1 MSKFISSPA
10 LAFIGIVLSSAMAVG
25 QGFTINTFAGNSTV
39 GYTGDGGPAI
49 AAQLNLPQCVAVDAA
64 GNVYIADWFNNVI
77 REVTVNG
84 NITTIAGN
92 GTQGFSGDG
101 AAATSAQ
108 LSFPN
113 GLAIDSAGN
122 LYIADTGNDVIR
134 EVTPLGFIKTIA
146 GNNTVGYS
154 GDGAGATDAQ
164 LYGPYGLALDAAG
177 DLYISDSNNHVIRE
191 LLANGNI
198 VTVGGNHYPGYS
210 GDGGSVANAQFNYP
224 KGLAMDAAGNLYV
237 ADYGNS
243 VIRKISAG
251 GTVTTVA
258 GTGVPGDLGD
268 GGPAINAG
276 LAYPESVAV
285 DSAGNLYVA
294 DTVNQ
299 VIREVSS
306 DGSITTV
313 AGNGLPGYSGDGG
326 PAVSAE
332 FFFPKGVAVS
342 ASGGVYIADWD
353 NDVIRLLTP
362 NDKASDHQLRHDP
375 TLQ

>member
-92 GTQGFSGDG
+92 GTQGYSGDG

-164 LYGPYGLALDAAG
+164 LYGPYGLALA
-177 DLYISDSNNHVIRE
+177 IC
-191 LLANGNI
+191 
-198 VTVGGNHYPGYS
+198 TFQTP
-210 GDGGSVANAQFNYP
+210 
-224 KGLAMDAAGNLYV
+224 
-237 ADYGNS
+237 
-243 VIRKISAG
+243 
-251 GTVTTVA
+251 TT
-258 GTGVPGDLGD
+258 T
-268 GGPAINAG
+268 
-276 LAYPESVAV
+276 
-285 DSAGNLYVA
+285 
-294 DTVNQ
+294 
-299 VIREVSS
+299 
-306 DGSITTV
+306 
-313 AGNGLPGYSGDGG
+313 
-326 PAVSAE
+326 
-332 FFFPKGVAVS
+332 
-342 ASGGVYIADWD
+342 
-353 NDVIRLLTP
+353 
-362 NDKASDHQLRHDP
+362 
-375 TLQ
+375 